1 MVNIYN
7 MNNIYEETKFLM
19 KKYNLTANKK
29 LGQNFL
35 VDSEAINSIVASANL
50 TKKDMVIEIGPGL
63 GTLTSMLIEK
73 AGKVIAIELD
83 DRMIKIL
90 GDRFLLYDNFE
101 LINEDVL
108 KVDLSSLIEK
118 NSEFENIK
126 VVANLPYYITTPII
140 MKLLENRLKIE
151 SITIMIQKEVAERI
165 VATPGSKLS
174 GAITY
179 SVHYYAEPE
188 KIALVPNTSFIPSP
202 EVDSEVIKLNI
213 RKSPPVKIDNEK
225 LFFNVIKAS
234 FMQRRKTL
242 SNGLVNGGIVKNKAK
257 AIEILKNMGLEY
269 TESRM
274 NHPSIASGYV
284 IKTEPTKGSEVKAGT
299 TVTVYVSLGAQT
311 VMKQVPDVT
320 GINVDDAK
328 RVLESYGLKVGEVKL
343 DETSDEPYGTVLF
356 QDPAEG
362 DMVATGSF
370 VNLTISQGDT
380 VVSRLTITV
389 PLPSSIDRDV
399 TVSAYLDDM
408 EVRRETIN
416 PKNTTSWKPSFSGE
430 GIGRV
435 KIYIDDEIYMEYI
448 VDFDEGIHEIDSDY
462 SQDFQ

>member
-108 KVDLSSLIEK
+108 KVNLSSLIEK
-118 NSEFENIK
+118 NSEFENVK

-257 AIEILKNMGLEY
+257 AIEILKNMGLEENVRGEEL
-269 TESRM
+269 TLEQFANLS
-274 NHPSIASGYV
+274 N
-284 IKTEPTKGSEVKAGT
+284 K
-299 TVTVYVSLGAQT
+299 
-311 VMKQVPDVT
+311 
-320 GINVDDAK
+320 IN
-328 RVLESYGLKVGEVKL
+328 
-343 DETSDEPYGTVLF
+343 
-356 QDPAEG
+356 
-362 DMVATGSF
+362 
-370 VNLTISQGDT
+370 
-380 VVSRLTITV
+380 
-389 PLPSSIDRDV
+389 
-399 TVSAYLDDM
+399 
-408 EVRRETIN
+408 
-416 PKNTTSWKPSFSGE
+416 
-430 GIGRV
+430 
-435 KIYIDDEIYMEYI
+435 
-448 VDFDEGIHEIDSDY
+448 
-462 SQDFQ
+462 

>member
-257 AIEILKNMGLEY
+257 AIEILKNMGLE
-269 TESRM
+269 E
-274 NHPSIASGYV
+274 
-284 IKTEPTKGSEVKAGT
+284 
-299 TVTVYVSLGAQT
+299 
-311 VMKQVPDVT
+311 
-320 GINVDDAK
+320 NV
-328 RVLESYGLKVGEVKL
+328 RGEELTLE
-343 DETSDEPYGTVLF
+343 
-356 QDPAEG
+356 Q
-362 DMVATGSF
+362 F
-370 VNLTISQGDT
+370 VNLSNK
-380 VVSRLTITV
+380 
-389 PLPSSIDRDV
+389 
-399 TVSAYLDDM
+399 
-408 EVRRETIN
+408 IN
-416 PKNTTSWKPSFSGE
+416 
-430 GIGRV
+430 
-435 KIYIDDEIYMEYI
+435 
-448 VDFDEGIHEIDSDY
+448 
-462 SQDFQ
+462 